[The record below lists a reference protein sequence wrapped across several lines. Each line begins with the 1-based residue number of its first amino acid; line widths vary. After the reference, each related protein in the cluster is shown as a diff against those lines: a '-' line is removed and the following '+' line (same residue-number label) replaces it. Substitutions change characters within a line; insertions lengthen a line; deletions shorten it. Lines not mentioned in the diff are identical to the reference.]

1 MNNFN
6 KQKIYSAL
14 VVVAIICKIVL
25 SLYLTLTGK
34 FELACGWISAML
46 WSIMYA
52 NKLSNE

>member
-14 VVVAIICKIVL
+14 VVVAIICNIVL
-25 SLYLTLTGK
+25 SLYYTLTGQ
-34 FELACGWISAML
+34 FEVAGGWIIAMS
-46 WSIMYA
+46 WSVMYA